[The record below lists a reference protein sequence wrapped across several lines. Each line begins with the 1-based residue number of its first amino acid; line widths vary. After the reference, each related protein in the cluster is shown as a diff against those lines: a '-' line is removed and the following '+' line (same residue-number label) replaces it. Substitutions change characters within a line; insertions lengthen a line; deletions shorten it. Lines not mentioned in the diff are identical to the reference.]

1 MDEKKVN
8 QTLANAS
15 NAANNIANKVA
26 GVGTDTYANGAQ
38 VTATPMSSTVTQTA
52 STQTAS
58 QPVYNLS
65 DPQRI
70 QSIHDMYDAQIASQ
84 RAALQESGD
93 QAVSD
98 AQANRDQ
105 IAKNYQTQMNAAAT
119 TWERQRRNF
128 LEGANQNGINT
139 GAGSQAQLAMMGQ
152 NQRTQGDL
160 GRAQAQAETEADRNI
175 ADIRRNTQAAINEAV
190 AKNDY
195 QRAAALLDEYNQIY
209 TRAMQKA
216 QALAQYGDF
225 SGFASVYGDE
235 AADNMRLTWLT
246 QNPDL
251 AYQMGQITQAQWQ
264 NLKAGQPMNQGLDAS
279 GQPVAPMRGIY
290 DDPWAYGG
298 SGWNSGGGNGQNDQG
313 AGSTIPEELKVGGS
327 DGTGDPYLAYA
338 AAASAAGGVIPAP
351 DAVTGAGGY
360 TGILDGPQ
368 RPASS
373 YTTVVPGDF
382 KPVGMPGITAGA
394 GSGTQ
399 YMTSP
404 AGDIYKAQPGQTLVA
419 QPGYFNWSRK

>member
-1 MDEKKVN
+1 MDEMKVN

-15 NAANNIANKVA
+15 NAANDIANKA
-26 GVGTDTYANGAQ
+26 AGAQ
-38 VTATPMSSTVTQTA
+38 ATVTPMSSAVTQTA

-70 QSIHDMYDAQIASQ
+70 QSINDMYDAQIASQ
-84 RAALQESGD
+84 QAALQESGD

-139 GAGSQAQLAMMGQ
+139 GVGSQAQLAMMGQ

-225 SGFASVYGDE
+225 SGFASVYGDD
-235 AADNMRLTWLT
+235 AAEQMRLTWLV

-264 NLKAGQPMNQGLDAS
+264 NLKSGQPMNQGLDAS
-279 GQPVAPMRGIY
+279 GQPVIPMGGSY
-290 DDPWAYGG
+290 GDPWAYGG
-298 SGWNSGGGNGQNDQG
+298 SGWNGSPAVPTEQGEQIGTEFWSPDGRASGPAIPGDSSGASGGPRMFQDY
-313 AGSTIPEELKVGGS
+313 SLTPPSVS
-327 DGTGDPYLAYA
+327 DYL
-338 AAASAAGGVIPAP
+338 SQTV
-351 DAVTGAGGY
+351 
-360 TGILDGPQ
+360 PQ
-368 RPASS
+368 SPWRPSKS
-373 YTTVVPGDF
+373 
-382 KPVGMPGITAGA
+382 
-394 GSGTQ
+394 
-399 YMTSP
+399 
-404 AGDIYKAQPGQTLVA
+404 
-419 QPGYFNWSRK
+419 